1 MEFEEGKQNLLEFIE
16 NKVNNFKSVL
26 RDLTND
32 KEKFEK
38 LEKSNQFNKSKLL
51 LSIMFL
57 NEDNKV
63 SYIEQIMEKCS
74 ISNNENIFSVIN
86 SYFEMLFEIK
96 QIFLKSF

>member
-63 SYIEQIMEKCS
+63 SYIEQIMGKCS